1 MGGQVLRFSSSH
13 QCSVKGVF
21 NMARPSGERFDM
33 GRVFSGTIAAI
44 SANWM
49 SILGITVVAGIL
61 SAAANSVVMS
71 DMAGFVD
78 AANVGAVEPMSV
90 FTSWSF
96 YVSSVGG
103 LIISAFAQA
112 AIVQALFA
120 RDAGNAVT
128 PVDVMM
134 GGLRFVLPLTGLTI
148 LCWIAI
154 SIGFVLFFVPGA
166 ILITMWS
173 VCVPVL
179 IGENS
184 GVIAAFG
191 RSRALTKGIRW
202 AVFGTL
208 LLFALGLAFIST
220 AFQGFSTTG
229 LMQLYQTNIILASLV
244 GVLLFAVQTALL
256 SAFLYALYNEVRL
269 VNEGRAPDSLAEIFS

>member
-1 MGGQVLRFSSSH
+1 
-13 QCSVKGVF
+13 
-21 NMARPSGERFDM
+21 MARPSGKRFDM

-49 SILGITVVAGIL
+49 AILGITVVAGIL
-61 SAAANSVVMS
+61 SAVANSTVMS
-71 DMAGFVD
+71 DMAAATSAAGVIPD
-78 AANVGAVEPMSV
+78 A
-90 FTSWSF
+90 SF
-96 YVSSVGG
+96 YTSRSFLLSSVGG
-103 LIISAFAQA
+103 LLISAFAQA
-112 AIVQALFA
+112 AIVQALFT
-120 RDAGNAVT
+120 RDTGNAVT
-128 PVDVMM
+128 PGDIVM

-148 LCWIAI
+148 LWWIAI
-154 SIGFVLFFVPGA
+154 SIGFVLLFVPGA

-184 GVIAAFG
+184 GVMAAFG

-208 LLFALGLAFIST
+208 LLFGLGLAFIST

-229 LMQLYQTNIILASLV
+229 LLQLYQTNIILASLV
-244 GVLLFAVQTALL
+244 GVLLFAVQTAML

-269 VNEGRAPDSLAEIFS
+269 VNEGKAPESLAEIFA

>member
-1 MGGQVLRFSSSH
+1 
-13 QCSVKGVF
+13 
-21 NMARPSGERFDM
+21 MARPSGERFDM
-33 GRVFSGTIAAI
+33 GRVFSGTIDAI

-49 SILGITVVAGIL
+49 AILGITVVAGIL
-61 SAAANSVVMS
+61 SAAANTVVMGN
-71 DMAGFVD
+71 MAASLD
-78 AANVGAVEPMSV
+78 AANVGAISPLSI
-90 FTSWSF
+90 FTSWPF

-103 LIISAFAQA
+103 LLISAFAQS
-112 AIVQALFA
+112 AIMQSLFA
-120 RDAGNAVT
+120 RDAGGAVT
-128 PVDVMM
+128 PSDVMM

-148 LCWIAI
+148 LWWIAI
-154 SIGFVLFFVPGA
+154 SIGFVLLFVPGA

-184 GVIAAFG
+184 GVMAAFG

-208 LLFALGLAFIST
+208 LLFGLGLGFIST
-220 AFQGFSTTG
+220 AFQGFSTAG
-229 LMQLYQTNIILASLV
+229 LMQLYQTNIVLASLV

-256 SAFLYALYNEVRL
+256 SAFLYALYAEVRL
-269 VNEGRAPDSLAEIFS
+269 VNEGKAPESLAEIFA